1 MLLDGSFTFCLLCNF
16 SEVTGFIYV
25 LRGFDQSSVA
35 TENRELFSDC
45 ITVKC
50 TALDF
55 LLALYVTVLFFSS
68 VVAVCYKT
76 FHCVTTSGKM
86 CIYCN
91 LSQKQCSYF
100 IHCPVFVSL
109 IFY

>member
-55 LLALYVTVLFFSS
+55 LLALYVTVFFFLLLLLFVTKLFIVSPLQER
-68 VVAVCYKT
+68 
-76 FHCVTTSGKM
+76 CVYIVT
-86 CIYCN
+86 
-91 LSQKQCSYF
+91 
-100 IHCPVFVSL
+100 
-109 IFY
+109 